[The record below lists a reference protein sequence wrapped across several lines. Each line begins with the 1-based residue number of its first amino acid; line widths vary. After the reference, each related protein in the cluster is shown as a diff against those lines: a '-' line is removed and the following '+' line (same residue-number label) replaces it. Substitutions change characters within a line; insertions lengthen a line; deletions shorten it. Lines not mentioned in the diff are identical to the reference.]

1 MKTNKSRRGSF
12 GSSEAEG
19 DRVQDRLQGDRRRED
34 PRSAQ
39 NAGTGA
45 VSQKA
50 EHAEPGWEGGS
61 RKGGPNPQMRCA
73 PTSTTHVENRSV
85 TGNCIETNLED
96 QVHTGKSKCH
106 LLPSSD
112 GDLLN
117 KQRHYIIAKIF
128 YFISCHAFIQM
139 KGKRLHC
146 TRK

>member
-61 RKGGPNPQMRCA
+61 RKGGPNTQMRCA
-73 PTSTTHVENRSV
+73 PTSTTHVENRSQLLGTVSRQTWRTRFTQEKASVIFFLQV
-85 TGNCIETNLED
+85 TGI
-96 QVHTGKSKCH
+96 
-106 LLPSSD
+106 
-112 GDLLN
+112 
-117 KQRHYIIAKIF
+117 Y
-128 YFISCHAFIQM
+128 
-139 KGKRLHC
+139 
-146 TRK
+146 